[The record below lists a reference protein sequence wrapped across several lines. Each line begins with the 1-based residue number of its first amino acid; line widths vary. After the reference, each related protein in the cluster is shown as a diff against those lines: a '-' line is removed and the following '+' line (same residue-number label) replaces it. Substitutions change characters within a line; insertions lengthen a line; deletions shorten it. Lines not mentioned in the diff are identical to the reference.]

1 MRKLNKI
8 PAVVLALV
16 LALSLAACGD
26 SFESAMVR
34 ALREMQD
41 VESVHADMT
50 LEMAF
55 DFTAEGAEKMSV
67 PISVAM
73 GMDTDGTLTSGT
85 VDVNFLGML
94 ASALYIVENKG
105 EACDL
110 YMSIDGGESWQSQ
123 LDISA
128 EDLQSV
134 DDGVGVNG
142 DLGGMLDMYLELS
155 SGFGE
160 AVYETLDGVDC
171 VRYDGTFPGANLT
184 EALSYSGGAVFAGGI
199 HEGTELPAAP
209 ISIWLEQDSGLPKRI
224 SVDMTDAMGQYMTE
238 MFSDVAA
245 DGSTLSIT
253 TVTVTVDMSDY
264 NAASPMSP
272 PEM

>member
-1 MRKLNKI
+1 
-8 PAVVLALV
+8 
-16 LALSLAACGD
+16 
-26 SFESAMVR
+26 
-34 ALREMQD
+34 
-41 VESVHADMT
+41 
-50 LEMAF
+50 MAF

-85 VDVNFLGML
+85 VDVSFLGMP

-209 ISIWLEQDSGLPKRI
+209 ISIWVEQDSGLPKRI

-238 MFSDVAA
+238 MFSNVAA
-245 DGSTLSIT
+245 DGSTLSIA
-253 TVTVTVDMSDY
+253 TVDRHRGY
-264 NAASPMSP
+264 ERLQCRRTYVTA
-272 PEM
+272 